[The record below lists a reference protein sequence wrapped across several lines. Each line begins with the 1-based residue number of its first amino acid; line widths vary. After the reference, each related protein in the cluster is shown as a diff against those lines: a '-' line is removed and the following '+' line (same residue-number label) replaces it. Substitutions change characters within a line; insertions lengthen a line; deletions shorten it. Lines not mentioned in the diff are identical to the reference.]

1 MTRRHREPMNIQT
14 TINKGYIMKALI
26 QSPLRILLLVL
37 PVLIAVNLQSCSSV
51 QANSETEFWVRGNCD
66 MCKKTIETALV
77 DVEGVSSAEYDL
89 DHNTAKISFDSS
101 QTNQSS
107 LMNAVAAAGYDT
119 KTVTADA
126 NAYEDLPKCC
136 KKVADM

>member
-1 MTRRHREPMNIQT
+1 
-14 TINKGYIMKALI
+14 
-26 QSPLRILLLVL
+26 
-37 PVLIAVNLQSCSSV
+37 
-51 QANSETEFWVRGNCD
+51 

-77 DVEGVSSAEYDL
+77 EVEGVASADYDL

-101 QTNQSS
+101 QTNKSS

-119 KTVTADA
+119 KTVNADA